1 MQEAQAYRQEAVARA
16 TGEAERFKTILA
28 EYTKAQDV
36 TTRRLYLETMEQ
48 VLKGVN
54 KVIIDGKQGA
64 NGVVPYL
71 PLPELERRAREQQPQ
86 AGSQGVSQ

>member
-1 MQEAQAYRQEAVARA
+1 M
-16 TGEAERFKTILA
+16 TS
-28 EYTKAQDV
+28 
-36 TTRRLYLETMEQ
+36 RRLYLETMEQ

-71 PLPELERRAREQQPQ
+71 PLPELERGRAQPQ
-86 AGSQGVSQ
+86 PAAAPAQLEGVQGAAQ